1 MDNINV
7 PVFAQAKIEYTKQLI
22 DILYIHIFDGFSSI
36 YNESKKIYLTKT
48 GIPILNIFR
57 KLLENVPLWNNEIIE
72 EETSRIVK
80 VSKCDWLEDLVT
92 AVFISHTR
100 ILMSIGPNQNT
111 NKLNVSVPKTPNFI
125 HKIYINIARDLWK
138 NPYLYNENVAGHDRQ
153 RNMNNVEGIIKL
165 NIETTIRKELP
176 VKEILRGH
184 LDTYENNEK
193 LDIQMILNEIK
204 KNPEF
209 SYKPEEETT
218 ENLEG
223 DGSEDR
229 EVDENR
235 LDHDS
240 PPHSDSEKDLEPHSV
255 PESEQYLESEPNPPP
270 EPFSV
275 SQPTVEKYD
284 NVDIVEEKKE
294 EDTSSLTDNIYND
307 PNDPTPEEIKKN
319 TADIVVN
326 DITLPVEDPSPQPSK
341 LPDIKTPDIKTPD
354 IKTPDIKAPEITDPD
369 TKPPENK
376 DVKMFS
382 FDTLYPGMKTFG
394 SITKDEEKKDSNTL
408 TPITENQVST
418 TPENIDKTVENIS
431 QNNDTV
437 LKEVMKLDKEG
448 EKIDDTETLDNFLKD
463 IKEIASKSDKNI
475 DVNTK
480 ENTYTFFD

>member
-165 NIETTIRKELP
+165 NIETTVRKELP

-209 SYKPEEETT
+209 SYKSDEETT
-218 ENLEG
+218 ENSAG

-240 PPHSDSEKDLEPHSV
+240 PPHSDSEKDSEPHSV
-255 PESEQYLESEPNPPP
+255 PEPEQYSEPEPNLPP
-270 EPFSV
+270 EQFSV
-275 SQPTVEKYD
+275 GQPTVEKYD